1 MEYTFYFDTE
11 KGAFNFIGNAQ
22 EIAKAYGTVSLS
34 DLSDLSDLY
43 GYESNYSDNFV
54 CWTESSINNKVYA
67 SFDSIFKEY
76 VVTFPDPDVD
86 ESNTN
91 KNKTYGITKSHIAK
105 KESVASPEPLDICVN
120 TEEMKDSCKMLSGVL
135 EMVKQIKDRPI
146 FITIY

>member
-11 KGAFNFIGNAQ
+11 KDAFNFIGNAQ

-34 DLSDLSDLY
+34 DLSDLY

-54 CWTESSINNKVYA
+54 CWTEAFINNKVYV
-67 SFDSIFKEY
+67 SFNRIFKEY

-86 ESNTN
+86 KSNTN
-91 KNKTYGITKSHIAK
+91 KNKTYGITKSHIVK
-105 KESVASPEPLDICVN
+105 KESVASPEPLNICVS

-135 EMVKQIKDRPI
+135 EMVKQIKDRPV
-146 FITIY
+146 FITIS

>member
-11 KGAFNFIGNAQ
+11 KDAFNFIGNAQ

-34 DLSDLSDLY
+34 DLSDLY

-54 CWTESSINNKVYA
+54 CWTEASINNTVYV
-67 SFDSIFKEY
+67 SFNRIFKEY

-86 ESNTN
+86 KSNAN
-91 KNKTYGITKSHIAK
+91 KNKTYGITKSHIVK
-105 KESVASPEPLDICVN
+105 KESVASPEPLNICVD

-135 EMVKQIKDRPI
+135 EMVKQIKDRPV
-146 FITIY
+146 FITIS